1 MSAGAPTARP
11 AVVLRAAPAEVR
23 EALASFAAGR
33 ELLAQPEARAHA
45 LAGGVENRVW
55 RVVGP
60 YADWVVRLGG
70 GRDARLA
77 VDRRREL
84 ACVTLAA
91 SHGFAPG
98 IVHAAPGSGLLVAAH
113 VAGRTWSRD
122 DARALRNVA
131 RFGARLR
138 ALHAVPVPSSLP
150 AVDPGAA
157 IEGYLA
163 LDPPPQPPVPRAKL
177 ASAAAASL
185 AAVAP
190 RAHALCHHDLHHR
203 NVIDAGELVF
213 VDWEYAGRGE
223 PLLDLAAFAAYHDF
237 DAPRRAALLAA
248 YEAGGPPPQRLAD
261 AHEVGGASP
270 ERFAAACTLFD
281 CLQALWY
288 DAADAWH
295 TLGADAR
302 AALIQRLALSPRRSA
317 RAAACAGTPRRPP

>member
-1 MSAGAPTARP
+1 MASRRASSTPLPGAGCWWPRTS
-11 AVVLRAAPAEVR
+11 RAARGRATTHARCGTSRASVR
-23 EALASFAAGR
+23 GCGR
-33 ELLAQPEARAHA
+33 CTPCRC
-45 LAGGVENRVW
+45 
-55 RVVGP
+55 
-60 YADWVVRLGG
+60 
-70 GRDARLA
+70 
-77 VDRRREL
+77 RRRCPQSIR
-84 ACVTLAA
+84 ARRSRGT
-91 SHGFAPG
+91 
-98 IVHAAPGSGLLVAAH
+98 
-113 VAGRTWSRD
+113 GR
-122 DARALRNVA
+122 A
-131 RFGARLR
+131 
-138 ALHAVPVPSSLP
+138 
-150 AVDPGAA
+150 
-157 IEGYLA
+157 
-163 LDPPPQPPVPRAKL
+163 PPPNPPVPRAKL